1 MRKKI
6 ALTVV
11 TVLTW
16 TTVLGGCGKTAQTGS
31 EVPKNTQTSTQGATE
46 TTAEKKDPV
55 TLRLCSS
62 ENTFGLS
69 NDSELQQSVVDLL
82 EEKTGVQI
90 SPIIPPVSSYSDKL
104 ETMISGGDV
113 PDVFYISQAM
123 TRLPNYVA
131 RGKVLKLNDYIKN
144 SEKLSSIP
152 QDSYDALAI
161 DGSIY
166 HVPYVNPKVKILY
179 MRKDIMEKYGIELS
193 HTPTTEEF
201 MTELQKLKGTGV
213 IPFTFPKF
221 VDNFQIFMNAFGAYA
236 GVYQNKDGVY
246 VDGFQEPQMIDALN
260 YLREMYQSG
269 VLDQE
274 FITTEMATMRE
285 YMYTGKA
292 ACGIDYTTNY
302 MNYLNESKNAG
313 NETDVFPIYCI
324 YGPDGDGGALNES
337 IQIALCVSSNCPNP
351 DEAVKVIE
359 TLVTDPEMYPAFFN
373 IGVEGKHY
381 TVDGDG
387 NMEPTEKAKNSG
399 YSPKFSFLYDS
410 YIPEF
415 KLDFK
420 LKSSLEQAMP
430 AQKEII
436 SEAIKVK
443 GPKYMVPAEK
453 SELFDE
459 CSASITSTWK
469 EMVSQII
476 LGSVSVEEGMENYK
490 NFWSSIDGDQIL
502 AELNA

>member
-1 MRKKI
+1 MKKKAVI
-6 ALTVV
+6 G
-11 TVLTW
+11 VLAAMSLAAA
-16 TTVLGGCGKTAQTGS
+16 LGGCAKPAQTGDDS
-31 EVPKNTQTSTQGATE
+31 KKEAQSTAGGATE
-46 TTAEKKDPV
+46 GAAENKEPV

-69 NDSELQQSVVDLL
+69 NDSELQQAVVDLL
-82 EEKTGVQI
+82 EEKTGVRI

-113 PDVFYISQAM
+113 PDIFYISQAM

-131 RGKVLKLNDYIKN
+131 RGKVLKLNDYIQG

-152 QDSYDALAI
+152 EDSYNALAI
-161 DGSIY
+161 DGNIY
-166 HVPYVNPKVKILY
+166 AVPYVNPKVKILY
-179 MRKDIMEKYGIELS
+179 LRKDIMEQYGINLS

-201 MTELQKLKGTGV
+201 MTEMQKLKGTGI
-213 IPFTFPKF
+213 IPFSFPKF

-236 GVYQNKDGVY
+236 GVYENADGVY
-246 VDGFQEPQMIDALN
+246 VDGFQEPQMLDALN
-260 YLREMYQSG
+260 YLRELYQAG

-313 NETDVFPIYCI
+313 KETDVFPIYCI
-324 YGPDGDGGALNES
+324 YGPDGKGGALNES
-337 IQIALCVSSNCPNP
+337 IQIALCVSSACKTP

-359 TLVTDPEMYPAFFN
+359 TMVTDPEMYPAFFN

-381 TVDGDG
+381 TVNADGYL
-387 NMEPTEKAKNSG
+387 EPTEKAKNSG
-399 YSPKFSFLYDS
+399 YSPKYSFLYDS
-410 YIPEF
+410 YIDNF
-415 KLDFK
+415 DLDFK
-420 LKSSLEQAMP
+420 LSSSLEEAMP
-430 AQKEII
+430 TQKEII

-469 EMVSQII
+469 ETVSQIV

-490 NFWSSIDGDQIL
+490 NFWNSIDGDQIL
-502 AELNA
+502 KELNQ